1 MTKNSLLSPV
11 GPWPF
16 LWIEKNK
23 LHEKTC
29 MKTSKNLRLT
39 ALEFQN
45 DERMIDTLSA
55 FVSMKPHKEVL
66 EASAPPTDWLQE
78 CAPTCTT
85 LIDPP
90 KELTPLEKPLLLVT
104 ALQLKQGASLMTTLK
119 PLLIDVPHL
128 LLLMPEPLQLQ
139 EYAPTYKTLIDPP
152 IELEPKNHMLLVFAM
167 QLMHDELLT
176 LILKLL
182 ALDNPHVLLLLL
194 ADLLKLQAYAPTYTK
209 LIDPP

>member
-1 MTKNSLLSPV
+1 
-11 GPWPF
+11 
-16 LWIEKNK
+16 
-23 LHEKTC
+23 
-29 MKTSKNLRLT
+29 
-39 ALEFQN
+39 
-45 DERMIDTLSA
+45 
-55 FVSMKPHKEVL
+55 
-66 EASAPPTDWLQE
+66 
-78 CAPTCTT
+78 
-85 LIDPP
+85 
-90 KELTPLEKPLLLVT
+90 
-104 ALQLKQGASLMTTLK
+104 MTTLK